1 LLIKDLLDNPYLRG
15 YERCVFGAFQ
25 ILKIRLGAPTLS
37 HRGLFEMRGRPS
49 RVVVFLVICT
59 FMIVVSSKP
68 SLAQSTTKDE
78 PAASPL
84 VRLLQAKGVLTSEEV
99 AQIAQTASPGE
110 ADQRLAKLL
119 LTKGVI
125 TQSDYDRTFGAT
137 LGAQTFLSAANT
149 AGTTANVVPAVY
161 RVPADNNTL
170 VVPGANAPPVST
182 NPSEQKAPAAPA
194 VLPALTPI
202 RVFPVGGLP
211 REGLKPAFSI
221 GTLRVTPYGF
231 IKATFVR
238 DSSSPGGDD
247 FPLPGFLGDSGRG
260 GSPEFHVKARSTR
273 FGANFEWLDPSP
285 SLTVTGKIEADFEGN
300 FSRADNRNLSSIR
313 SSMPSIRLAY
323 VRLDYKA
330 GEKDTFSALF
340 GQDWTPFASSTLPSI
355 LETSLVGGGFGTA
368 WERDPQIRFGWTHD
382 FSGFKLMPEVALVLP
397 SSGDVP
403 AAANLFNQLGYGE
416 RQGPDSAR
424 PNVQGRIVG
433 QFQLDHA
440 PGVAPAQII
449 FSGEQGER
457 KAIVLAANVP
467 AAFKTAFPNGANV
480 TSTSNGWSGEFQLPT
495 RFATLIGK
503 YYTGSDLRWFF
514 AGQFFSNYNDTFGL
528 TGVVTAPSID
538 GASTVAFGTSGGT
551 AVVAPERP
559 VRAAGGFV
567 NLGLPLSRIFGADPQ
582 SRNSGWSLYLHYGVD
597 FAKARDVRRFNPTG
611 ARNKS
616 ALYAGTLYYK
626 LNNWVTFAFEQ
637 SLWQTN
643 AIPGTTAPFLPL
655 FNGAPARVWR
665 DLRTEGGT
673 IFTF

>member
-1 LLIKDLLDNPYLRG
+1 
-15 YERCVFGAFQ
+15 
-25 ILKIRLGAPTLS
+25 
-37 HRGLFEMRGRPS
+37 MRRKQFL
-49 RVVVFLVICT
+49 VVVFLA
-59 FMIVVSSKP
+59 VSMFAT
-68 SLAQSTTKDE
+68 LVGHNQAFAQQTTKDQ
-78 PAASPL
+78 PAVSPL
-84 VRLLQAKGVLTSEEV
+84 VRLLQVKGVLTEEEV
-99 AQIAQTASPGE
+99 TQIAQATSATE

-119 LTKGVI
+119 LAKGVI
-125 TQSDYDRTFGAT
+125 NQSDYDNT
-137 LGAQTFLSAANT
+137 LGVPTVMSAASTTGASTMGASTTGST
-149 AGTTANVVPAVY
+149 AMMIPAVY
-161 RVPADNNTL
+161 RVPAESSIIAIPNGA
-170 VVPGANAPPVST
+170 VPNAAANANAALASSSS
-182 NPSEQKAPAAPA
+182 SEQKAAPAPA
-194 VLPALTPI
+194 VIPAVAPI

-260 GSPEFHVKARSTR
+260 GAPEFHVKARSTR

-285 SLTVTGKIEADFEGN
+285 NLTVTGKIEADFEGN

-323 VRLDYKA
+323 VRLDYKF
-330 GEKDTFSALF
+330 GEKDTVSALF

-382 FSGFKLMPEVALVLP
+382 FTGFKLMPEVALVLP
-397 SSGDVP
+397 ASGNVP

-440 PGVAPAQII
+440 PGVVPAQII
-449 FSGEQGER
+449 FSAEQGER

-467 AAFKTAFPNGANV
+467 TAFKTAFPNGANV
-480 TSTSNGWSGEFQLPT
+480 TSTTNGWSGEFQLPT

-514 AGQFFSNYNDTFGL
+514 EGQFFSNYNDTFGL
-528 TGVVTAPSID
+528 TGVQTAPSID
-538 GASTVAFGTSGGT
+538 GASTVAFGTSGGA
-551 AVVAPERP
+551 AVVAPQRP
-559 VRAAGGFV
+559 VRASGGFV
-567 NLGLPLSRIFGADPQ
+567 NLGLPISRIFGADPQ
-582 SRNSGWSLYLHYGVD
+582 GRNMGWSFYLHYGVD

-611 ARNKS
+611 ARGKS
-616 ALYAGTLYYK
+616 AVYAGTLYYK